1 MEIYGGTDDIPAS
14 PGMDGGGGRIS
25 AGRSVILGRESR
37 KPENIRNPGQG
48 ENDMIAS
55 IVIGTFIFAYAGY
68 VIFRKVREW
77 KAGRFCSCGCE
88 SCQMKCYGRKQDGGN
103 Q

>member
-1 MEIYGGTDDIPAS
+1 
-14 PGMDGGGGRIS
+14 
-25 AGRSVILGRESR
+25 
-37 KPENIRNPGQG
+37 
-48 ENDMIAS
+48 MIAS
-55 IVIGTFIFAYAGY
+55 IVIGTLIFAYAGY